1 MDSGACVELARSEL
15 VRLNRPLWLFF
26 LVTSTAFADQSDSA
40 KTSQNPKK
48 DRAARIAD
56 TARLPADE
64 TGTLRADDHGTL
76 IVDEGDERALADQQ
90 AIQVLA
96 DDHGTLALVA
106 QQPLAD
112 RHGTLILEHRGKLP
126 PSPG

>member
-1 MDSGACVELARSEL
+1 MDSPACVELARSEL

-26 LVTSTAFADQSDSA
+26 LVTSTAFADQNDSA
-40 KTSQNPKK
+40 RTSQDPKK

-76 IVDEGDERALADQQ
+76 IVGEGGERALADQQ
-90 AIQVLA
+90 ALQVLA
-96 DDHGTLALVA
+96 DDHGTLALIA

-112 RHGTLILEHRGKLP
+112 RHGTLIWEHRGKLP
-126 PSPG
+126 PSPA

>member
-1 MDSGACVELARSEL
+1 MDSAACVELARSEL

-26 LVTSTAFADQSDSA
+26 LVTSTAFADQNDSA
-40 KTSQNPKK
+40 RTSQNPKK

-76 IVDEGDERALADQQ
+76 IVEGSERALADQQ

-96 DDHGTLALVA
+96 DDHGTLTLVA

-112 RHGTLILEHRGKLP
+112 QHGTLILEHRGKLP